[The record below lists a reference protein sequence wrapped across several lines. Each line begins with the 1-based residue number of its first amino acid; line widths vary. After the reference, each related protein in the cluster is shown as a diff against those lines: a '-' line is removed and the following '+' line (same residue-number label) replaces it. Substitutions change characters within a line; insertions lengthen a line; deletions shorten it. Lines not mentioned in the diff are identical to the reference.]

1 MTIVVRADVCVPLRA
16 DLELGNIR
24 QTACPLY
31 TTIVDVY
38 TMDRSVRLPFELLSL
53 ILDHLGQPD
62 VLRCAQV
69 TRHWRSVATAHDMFY
84 CHIVLNA
91 NGINTSS
98 IEWEFRVSRLSNLLR
113 SCHRRNI
120 HASVELAL
128 VMEPDLVYDIYD
140 SDSQPDD
147 ETFDWNSDFDESP
160 LQFSW
165 LERFLQALRQHL
177 ATVIRL
183 SISGTYKERIWD
195 ALRQPAPLLRLFRTT
210 DDLDVPY
217 DLFAGH
223 APRLKCVVADSL
235 ARTNSST
242 SNFPAFSAVSSLT
255 LLNTKANDLT
265 NLTSLFPALQ
275 TLSVSSASISHWKGD
290 PNIWWYRQLHR
301 SAPALHFSDLH
312 PADVLPHEGRYLYR
326 SLVGWDT
333 QPIAAIAPPHSH
345 DNEF

>member
-1 MTIVVRADVCVPLRA
+1 
-16 DLELGNIR
+16 
-24 QTACPLY
+24 
-31 TTIVDVY
+31 
-38 TMDRSVRLPFELLSL
+38 MDRSVLLPFELLSL
-53 ILDHLGQPD
+53 ILDYVGQPD

-84 CHIVLNA
+84 CHMVLNE

-98 IEWEFRVSRLSNLLR
+98 IAWEFRVSRLSNLLR

-128 VMEPDLVYDIYD
+128 RPESDFAYDTYD
-140 SDSQPDD
+140 SDSQFDD
-147 ETFDWNSDFDESP
+147 ETFDCSSYSDESP

-183 SISGTYKERIWD
+183 SISGGYKEQIWND
-195 ALRQPAPLLRLFRTT
+195 LRQPAPLLRLFRIA
-210 DDLDVPY
+210 DDLDVPH

-223 APRLKCVVADSL
+223 APRLILKHVVADSL
-235 ARTNSST
+235 ARTNIST
-242 SNFPAFSAVSSLT
+242 SNVPAFCAVSSLT

-326 SLVGWDT
+326 SLVGCDT
-333 QPIAAIAPPHSH
+333 QHIAAITPPHSH
-345 DNEF
+345 DNDP